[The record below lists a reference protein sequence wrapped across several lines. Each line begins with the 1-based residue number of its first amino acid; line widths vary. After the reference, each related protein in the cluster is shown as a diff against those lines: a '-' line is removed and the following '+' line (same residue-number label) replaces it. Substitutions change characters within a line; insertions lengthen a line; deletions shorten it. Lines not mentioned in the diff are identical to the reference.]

1 MGKNI
6 CGVLRRRD
14 VGAMGVGAMII
25 FIAMVVVAGIAA
37 AVIIQ
42 TSSKLET
49 QALKTGRETL
59 AVVASGI
66 KILGIDGHNTSGAID
81 QMAIYLSILSG
92 SPDFDIGQAVI
103 ELSNSEYKFLLRY
116 GGALTNTSSVEGDIF
131 DVTDFG
137 TSSTFAV
144 IVLQDADGS
153 LSDSNPVLNYGDHVA
168 LAIDVDAVFGASI
181 PPRTDVFGLIIPEE
195 GAYATIGFTTPAS
208 ITTEVV
214 ELQ

>member
-6 CGVLRRRD
+6 CRVLRQKD

-81 QMAIYLSILSG
+81 QMAIYLSVLSG
-92 SPDFDIGQAVI
+92 APDFDIGQAVI
-103 ELSNSEYKFLLRY
+103 ELSNSEYKYLLRY
-116 GGALTNTSSVEGDIF
+116 GGALTNTSSVGGDIF
-131 DVTDFG
+131 GVSDFG
-137 TSSTFAV
+137 TDDTFAV

-153 LSDSNPVLNYGDHVA
+153 LSDANPVLNYGDHVA
-168 LAIDVDAVFGASI
+168 LAIDVDLVFGASI
-181 PPRTDVFGLIIPEE
+181 PPRTDVFGLVIPEE
-195 GAYATIGFTTPAS
+195 GAYSTIGFTTPAS

>member
-1 MGKNI
+1 MGKNV
-6 CGVLRRRD
+6 CRVLRQKD

-49 QALKTGRETL
+49 QALKTGDETL

-81 QMAIYLSILSG
+81 QMAIYLSVLSG
-92 SPDFDIGQAVI
+92 APDFDIGQAVI
-103 ELSNSEYKFLLRY
+103 EISNSEHKFLLRY
-116 GGALTNTSSVEGDIF
+116 GEALTNTSTVDGDIF
-131 DVTDFG
+131 AITDFG
-137 TSSTFAV
+137 DADTFDV

-153 LSDSNPVLNYGDHVA
+153 LSSANPVLNYGDHVA
-168 LAIDVDAVFGASI
+168 LAINTTAVFGKSI
-181 PPRTDVFGLIIPEE
+181 PPRTDVFGLVLPEE

>member
-1 MGKNI
+1 MGKNV
-6 CGVLRRRD
+6 CRVLKQKD

-49 QALKTGRETL
+49 QALKTGDETL

-81 QMAIYLSILSG
+81 QMAIYLSVLSG
-92 SPDFDIGQAVI
+92 APDFDIGQAVVEI
-103 ELSNSEYKFLLRY
+103 SNSEQKFLLRY
-116 GGALTNTSSVEGDIF
+116 GEALTNVSTVNGDIF

-137 TSSTFAV
+137 DATTFDV

-153 LSDSNPVLNYGDHVA
+153 LSEDNPVLNYGDHVV
-168 LAIDVDAVFGASI
+168 LAIDAEAVFTSAI
-181 PPRTDVFGLIIPEE
+181 PPRTDVFGMVLPEE

>member
-6 CGVLRRRD
+6 CRVLRQKD

-42 TSSKLET
+42 TSSKLEM
-49 QALKTGRETL
+49 QALKTGDETL
-59 AVVASGI
+59 AAVASGI

-81 QMAIYLSILSG
+81 KMAIYLSVLSG

-103 ELSNSEYKFLLRY
+103 EISNSETKYLLRY
-116 GGALTNTSSVEGDIF
+116 GGALTTTSTVDGDIF
-131 DVTDFG
+131 AITDFG
-137 TSSTFAV
+137 DATTFDV

-153 LSDSNPVLNYGDHVA
+153 LSVANPVLNYGDHVA
-168 LAIDVDAVFGASI
+168 LAINTSDVFSGSI
-181 PPRTDVFGLIIPEE
+181 PPRTSVFGLVIPEE

>member
-1 MGKNI
+1 MCNI
-6 CGVLRRRD
+6 LRRRN

-103 ELSNSEYKFLLRY
+103 ELSNSEYKYLLRY
-116 GGALTNTSSVEGDIF
+116 GGALTNTSGVEGSIF
-131 DVTDFG
+131 DVGAFG
-137 TSSTFAV
+137 TADTFAV

-153 LSDSNPVLNYGDHVA
+153 LSELNPVLNYGDHVA
-168 LAIDVDAVFGASI
+168 LAIDVGAVFGSSI

>member
-1 MGKNI
+1 V
-6 CGVLRRRD
+6 CRVLRQKD

-37 AVIIQ
+37 AVLIQ
-42 TSSKLET
+42 TSSKLEM
-49 QALKTGRETL
+49 QALKTGDETL

-81 QMAIYLSILSG
+81 KIAIYLSVLSG
-92 SPDFDIGQAVI
+92 SPDFDIGQSVI
-103 ELSNSEYKFLLRY
+103 EISNSEKKYLLRY
-116 GGALTNTSSVEGDIF
+116 GGALTNTSTVDGDIF
-131 DVTDFG
+131 GVTDFG
-137 TSSTFAV
+137 DATTFDV

-153 LSDSNPVLNYGDHVA
+153 LSEANPVLNYGDHVA
-168 LAIDVDAVFGASI
+168 LAIDANAVFGESI
-181 PPRTDVFGLIIPEE
+181 PPRTAVFGLVLPEE

>member
-1 MGKNI
+1 MGKNVLE
-6 CGVLRRRD
+6 VLRHRD

-37 AVIIQ
+37 AVLIQ
-42 TSSKLET
+42 TSSKLEM
-49 QALKTGRETL
+49 QALKTGDETL

-81 QMAIYLSILSG
+81 QIAIYLSVLSG
-92 SPDFDIGQAVI
+92 APDFDIGQAVI
-103 ELSNSEYKFLLRY
+103 EISNSEQKFLLRY
-116 GGALTNTSSVEGDIF
+116 GDALTNTSSVDGNIF

-137 TSSTFAV
+137 DLNTFDV

-153 LSDSNPVLNYGDHVA
+153 LSAANPVLNYGDHVV
-168 LAIDVDAVFGASI
+168 LAIDSEAVFGWSI
-181 PPRTDVFGLIIPEE
+181 QPRTDVFGLVIPEE

>member
-6 CGVLRRRD
+6 CSVLRQRD

-37 AVIIQ
+37 AVLIQ
-42 TSSKLET
+42 TSSKLEM
-49 QALKTGRETL
+49 QALRTGDETL

-81 QMAIYLSILSG
+81 QIAIYLSVLSG
-92 SPDFDIGQAVI
+92 APDFDIGQAVVEI
-103 ELSNSEYKFLLRY
+103 SNSETKYLLRY
-116 GGALTNTSSVEGDIF
+116 GNALTNTTTVDGDIF
-131 DVTDFG
+131 GVSDFG
-137 TSSTFAV
+137 GATTFDV

-153 LSDSNPVLNYGDHVA
+153 LSVSNPVLNYGDHVA
-168 LAIDVDAVFGASI
+168 LAIDADAVFGVSI
-181 PPRTDVFGLIIPEE
+181 QPRTDVFGLVLPEE

>member
-1 MGKNI
+1 MGKNMYNI
-6 CGVLRRRD
+6 LRRRN

-49 QALKTGRETL
+49 QALKTGDETL
-59 AVVASGI
+59 AVVASGV
-66 KILGIDGHNTSGAID
+66 KILGIDGHNTDGAID
-81 QMAIYLSILSG
+81 QMAIYLSVLSG
-92 SPDFDIGQAVI
+92 SPDFDIGQAVV
-103 ELSNSEYKFLLRY
+103 ELSNSENKYLLRY
-116 GGALTNTSSVEGDIF
+116 GGALTNTSDVNGSIF
-131 DVTDFG
+131 DVTEFG
-137 TSSTFAV
+137 NDTTFAV
-144 IVLQDADGS
+144 IVFQDADGS
-153 LSDSNPVLNYGDHVA
+153 LSAANPVLNYGDHVA
-168 LAIDVDAVFGASI
+168 LAIDVGAVFGGSI
-181 PPRTDVFGLIIPEE
+181 PPRTDVFGLVIPEE

>member
-37 AVIIQ
+37 AVLIQ
-42 TSSKLET
+42 TSSKLEM
-49 QALKTGRETL
+49 QALKTGDETL

-81 QMAIYLSILSG
+81 QMAIYLSVLSG
-92 SPDFDIGQAVI
+92 APDFDIGQAVI

>member
-1 MGKNI
+1 MCNI
-6 CGVLRRRD
+6 LRRRN

-103 ELSNSEYKFLLRY
+103 ELSNSEYKYLLRY
-116 GGALTNTSSVEGDIF
+116 GGALTNTSGVEGDIF
-131 DVTDFG
+131 GVGAFG
-137 TSSTFAV
+137 DNKTFAV

-153 LSDSNPVLNYGDHVA
+153 LSAANPVLNYGDHVA
-168 LAIDVDAVFGASI
+168 IAIDVDAVFGSSI

>member
-1 MGKNI
+1 
-6 CGVLRRRD
+6 
-14 VGAMGVGAMII
+14 MGVGSMII

-37 AVIIQ
+37 AVLIQ
-42 TSSKLET
+42 TSSKLEM
-49 QALKTGRETL
+49 QALKTGDETL

-81 QMAIYLSILSG
+81 QIAIYLSVLSG
-92 SPDFDIGQAVI
+92 APDFDIGQAVI
-103 ELSNSEYKFLLRY
+103 EISNSEQKFLLRY
-116 GGALTNTSSVEGDIF
+116 GDALTNTSSVDGNIF

-137 TSSTFAV
+137 DLNTFDV

-153 LSDSNPVLNYGDHVA
+153 LSAANPVLNYGDHVV
-168 LAIDVDAVFGASI
+168 LAIDSEAVFGEAI
-181 PPRTDVFGLIIPEE
+181 QPRTDVFGLVIPEE

>member
-1 MGKNI
+1 MGKDV
-6 CGVLRRRD
+6 CRVLRQKD

-49 QALKTGRETL
+49 QALKTGSETL

-66 KILGIDGHNTSGAID
+66 KILGIDGHNTGGSID
-81 QMAIYLSILSG
+81 QMAVYLSVLSG

-103 ELSNSEYKFLLRY
+103 EISNSEHKYLLRY
-116 GGALTNTSSVEGDIF
+116 NGSLINISSIDGSIF
-131 DVTDFG
+131 DVSDFG
-137 TSSTFAV
+137 DSTTFSV

-153 LSDSNPVLNYGDHVA
+153 LSADSPVLNFGDHVV
-168 LAIDVDAVFGASI
+168 LAVDVDAVFGSSI
-181 PPRTDVFGLIIPEE
+181 PPRTDVFGLVIPEE
-195 GAYATIGFTTPAS
+195 GAFATIGFTTPAS

>member
-6 CGVLRRRD
+6 FRILRQKD
-14 VGAMGVGAMII
+14 VGAMGIGAMII

-42 TSSKLET
+42 TSSKLEM
-49 QALKTGRETL
+49 QAMQTADETL

-66 KILGIDGHNTSGAID
+66 KILGIDGHSTAGEIDKLAIYMSVLSGA
-81 QMAIYLSILSG
+81 
-92 SPDFDIGQAVI
+92 PEFDISQTVI
-103 ELSNSEYKFLLRY
+103 ELSNSTAKFLLNY
-116 GGALTNTSSVEGDIF
+116 NNGFTNITTVNGSIF
-131 DVTDFG
+131 DVAEFG
-137 TSSTFAV
+137 SPTTFAV

-153 LSDSNPVLNYGDHVA
+153 LSDANPVLNYGDHVA
-168 LAIDVDAVFGASI
+168 LAIDVDLVFGSSI
-181 PPRTDVFGLIIPEE
+181 SPRTDVFGLVIPEE
-195 GAYATIGFTTPAS
+195 GAYSTIGFTTPAS

>member
-6 CGVLRRRD
+6 CSVLRQRD

-37 AVIIQ
+37 AVLIQ
-42 TSSKLET
+42 TSSKLEM
-49 QALKTGRETL
+49 QALRTGDETL

-81 QMAIYLSILSG
+81 QIAIYLSVLSG
-92 SPDFDIGQAVI
+92 APDFDIGQAVVEI
-103 ELSNSEYKFLLRY
+103 SNSETKYLLRY
-116 GGALTNTSSVEGDIF
+116 GNALTNTTTVDGDIF
-131 DVTDFG
+131 GVSDFG
-137 TSSTFAV
+137 GATTFDV

-153 LSDSNPVLNYGDHVA
+153 LSVSNPVLNYGDHVA
-168 LAIDVDAVFGASI
+168 LAIDADAVFGVSI
-181 PPRTDVFGLIIPEE
+181 QPRTNVFGLVIPEE